1 MVRAIGLTTNCLTFH
16 NHLHLPL
23 LKLKTTLRCRSL
35 TVATTTSPTTTNPN
49 TILGYLPPGACTVNI
64 ICSECMNK
72 NRKQSIEYML
82 VAIDARC
89 EVDCFAYCYCLMDW
103 VVKEPAYIHPHLSTK
118 ARLHRYLLHVQS
130 VYIPALIIALSSLY
144 SPCSRSLFTISID
157 TFSTNRLF
165 IRYCALLFKLNF
177 SSLSFSSHDTVVRKV
192 RWRLRNRWKLAND
205 QKDDVNTSAVQASHW
220 TLVCNSRCHRL
231 VLDLVSPCQESL
243 EGILYE
249 DGLGYCGLCCN
260 LLRMIAL

>member
-103 VVKEPAYIHPHLSTK
+103 VVKEPAYIHPHQSTK
-118 ARLHRYLLHVQS
+118 PRLHRYLLHVQS
-130 VYIPALIIALSSLY
+130 VYIPALCIALSSLY
-144 SPCSRSLFTISID
+144 STCSRSLFTISFC
-157 TFSTNRLF
+157 TFSTNRLY
-165 IRYCALLFKLNF
+165 IRSPLQAKLQQLLL
-177 SSLSFSSHDTVVRKV
+177 
-192 RWRLRNRWKLAND
+192 LAR
-205 QKDDVNTSAVQASHW
+205 H
-220 TLVCNSRCHRL
+220 CR
-231 VLDLVSPCQESL
+231 QESPM
-243 EGILYE
+243 ETAE
-249 DGLGYCGLCCN
+249 
-260 LLRMIAL
+260 